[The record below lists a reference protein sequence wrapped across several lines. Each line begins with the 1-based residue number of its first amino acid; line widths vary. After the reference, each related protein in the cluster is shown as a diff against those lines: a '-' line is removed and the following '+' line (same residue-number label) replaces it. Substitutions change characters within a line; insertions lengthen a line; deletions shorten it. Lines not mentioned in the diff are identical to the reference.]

1 MDVRKYVQMTLQRED
16 DCADRK
22 PTVLIVDD
30 EPQIIDFLRVGFSYE
45 GFAVSVATTG
55 PEALR
60 SSTQQKPDLVI
71 LDIMLPGLNGM
82 AVAQQ
87 IRQAHDTAII
97 MLTAKDDVEDRVA
110 GLDIGADDYVT
121 KPFVFKEL
129 MARVRAVLRRQG
141 KYIGDVLTFQGIML
155 NRATRVVTRD
165 ERPIDLTP
173 REFELLE
180 FFLMHPRQVL
190 KRDAILARIWGYNYP
205 GDDNVIEVY
214 IRHLREKLE
223 DDPPQLL
230 QTVRGVGYVLRG

>member
-1 MDVRKYVQMTLQRED
+1 MSSQRE
-16 DCADRK
+16 ASAAHSK
-22 PTVLIVDD
+22 PSVLIVDD
-30 EPQIIDFLRVGFSYE
+30 EAQIIEFLRVGFGYE
-45 GFAVSVATTG
+45 GFTVNVATTG

-60 SSTQQKPDLVI
+60 SVSEQQPDIVI
-71 LDIMLPGLNGM
+71 LDIMLLGLDGM
-82 AVAQQ
+82 AVAQC
-87 IRQAHDTAII
+87 IRKAYDTAII
-97 MLTAKDDVEDRVA
+97 MLTAKEDVEARVA

-129 MARVRAVLRRQG
+129 MARVRAVLRRHG
-141 KYIGDVLTFQGIML
+141 KQIGDLLTFQGIML
-155 NRATRVVTRD
+155 NRATRIVTRD
-165 ERPIDLTP
+165 ERLIDLTP

-190 KRDAILARIWGYNYP
+190 KRDAILARIWGYNYA

-214 IRHLREKLE
+214 VRHLREKLG

>member
-1 MDVRKYVQMTLQRED
+1 MTLQRED
-16 DCADRK
+16 DSADRK

-30 EPQIIDFLRVGFSYE
+30 EPQIIEFLRVGFDYE
-45 GFAVSVATTG
+45 GFAVSVAMTG
-55 PEALR
+55 PAALH
-60 SSTQQKPDLVI
+60 SITQQKPDIVI
-71 LDIMLPGLNGM
+71 LDIMLPGLDGM
-82 AVAQQ
+82 TIAQH
-87 IRQAHDTAII
+87 IRQSHDTAII
-97 MLTAKDDVEDRVA
+97 MLTAKDDIEDRVA

-129 MARVRAVLRRQG
+129 MARVRAVLRRHG
-141 KYIGDVLTFQGIML
+141 KHIGDVLTFQGITL
-155 NRATRVVTRD
+155 NRATRIVTRV

-190 KRDAILARIWGYNYP
+190 RRDAILARIWGYNYP

-214 IRHLREKLE
+214 IRHLREKLA